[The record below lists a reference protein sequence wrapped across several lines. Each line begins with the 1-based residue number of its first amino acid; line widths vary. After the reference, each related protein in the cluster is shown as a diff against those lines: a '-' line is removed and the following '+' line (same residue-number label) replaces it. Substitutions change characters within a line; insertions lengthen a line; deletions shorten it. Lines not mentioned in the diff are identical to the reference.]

1 MTILF
6 MTMTFTSM
14 TKIYIHDPQLHD
26 SSGVENKYMAY
37 WSPLVATVALVTTG
51 AELTGPSMNPAFV
64 SPCVNLA
71 SDPFPRLSNCFLHCN
86 YFMCKVSADC
96 TLCCQIEC
104 CVDLVLPSCV
114 VEQKALQYACDVT
127 VCSLCMSKSAV
138 FSKCWKACST
148 SCVPACQ

>member
-64 SPCVNLA
+64 SPLRQ
-71 SDPFPRLSNCFLHCN
+71 PR
-86 YFMCKVSADC
+86 
-96 TLCCQIEC
+96 I
-104 CVDLVLPSCV
+104 
-114 VEQKALQYACDVT
+114 
-127 VCSLCMSKSAV
+127 
-138 FSKCWKACST
+138 
-148 SCVPACQ
+148 